1 MRQMTE
7 RSAKWMASVK
17 ANFAKATG
25 RTLDAWVD
33 LVRSKGFGRDI
44 AEARTW
50 LKNNQGLTIVQA
62 NVVLMALFPDE
73 EGSDADL
80 LDAQYS
86 GAKMALRPVYDKLAK
101 AARGLGQDV
110 MIAPRKSQVTFAR
123 KVSFA
128 VVRAAAKDRVDL
140 FLRLPGERPTARLV
154 ANPKATGSDPTHV
167 IALQKPADVDREV
180 VNWLTLAYERAA
192 LTRIAR

>member
-1 MRQMTE
+1 MPQMTE

-25 RTLDAWVD
+25 RPLDVWLD
-33 LVRSKGFGRDI
+33 LARSQGFGRDI
-44 AEARTW
+44 AEARKW
-50 LKNNQGLTIVQA
+50 LKHKQGLTVVQA
-62 NVVLMALFPDE
+62 NFVLMALFPE
-73 EGSDADL
+73 QEGSDADL

-86 GAKMALRPVYDKLAK
+86 GARMALRPVYDKLAK
-101 AARGLGQDV
+101 AARGLGQDL

-128 VVRAAAKDRVDL
+128 VVRVAAKDRVDL
-140 FLRLPGERPTARLV
+140 FLRLPGQMPTARLV

-167 IALQKPADVDREV
+167 VALRKPADVDREV
-180 VNWLTLAYERAA
+180 VRWLTLAYDKAA
-192 LTRIAR
+192 R